1 MLFIFLHKNKD
12 LKKDTLGEFLE
23 VSFFNSVIIQSN
35 QASSGED
42 DFIRLAWWFNTQPI
56 NFSFTYSNPRRFT
69 VSANRSPAMPSSLKR
84 RIAFSMTVITSSS
97 SVKILVRA

>member
-35 QASSGED
+35 QASSGAD
-42 DFIRLAWWFNTQPI
+42 DFIRRT
-56 NFSFTYSNPRRFT
+56 FSKGKGEKYGESYICRKAERGF
-69 VSANRSPAMPSSLKR
+69 K
-84 RIAFSMTVITSSS
+84 
-97 SVKILVRA
+97 

>member
-35 QASSGED
+35 QASSGAD
-42 DFIRLAWWFNTQPI
+42 DFIRLTLR
-56 NFSFTYSNPRRFT
+56 Y
-69 VSANRSPAMPSSLKR
+69 
-84 RIAFSMTVITSSS
+84 
-97 SVKILVRA
+97 ILAEFVCCS